1 MVRVLITGGLG
12 YIGTV
17 LTNLYIENLEDEIT
31 VIDKKRDAIRENEL
45 LKNNVNFREIDI
57 LNKKELKKIVS
68 NFDIIYHLAGVTNV
82 PRLKIDNDE
91 KINDEIYNIGVVGT
105 RNILETASRD
115 TKIVFP
121 STHVIFEGLEEV
133 KLKITEEETPKPILT
148 YSKTKLINENDIK
161 KSGLNYVILRLGSVH
176 GFSGTSTRLN
186 IMANTFSK
194 IAAEKGEITLH
205 GGGNQLKS
213 LVSVFDVASALKY
226 TAENN
231 LIRKEIFHCVSEN
244 ILVKDVAKLCKSIV
258 DDVTINV
265 SNEKVPNKGY
275 GLSNQKLIKSGFEF
289 KVLLSES
296 INPTWLTLFFK

>member
-213 LVSVFDVASALKY
+213 LVLVFDVASALKY

-244 ILVKDVAKLCKSIV
+244 ILVKDVILKSIV

-275 GLSNQKLIKSGFEF
+275 G
-289 KVLLSES
+289 
-296 INPTWLTLFFK
+296 